1 MATAKQVQLSDVP
14 YTEDWNTYEYLVS
27 VNAALASLQKQVDAL
42 SNRIDKE
49 GVITGGD
56 DTTGWYVKLPDG
68 MLIQGKKA
76 VANAGESGIDL
87 VWPIEFIDTTYAV
100 VTDATANAQGELL
113 NPWVWLKSKCS
124 CNVGFRQG
132 AGLDLITLPIEVM
145 GIAIGRW
152 K

>member
-1 MATAKQVQLSDVP
+1 MATAKQAQLSDVP

-56 DTTGWYVKLPDG
+56 DTNGWYAKFPDG
-68 MLIQGKKA
+68 KVLQGKYFASTK
-76 VANAGESGIDL
+76 VNYITW
-87 VWPIEFIDTTYAV
+87 VFPIEFLA
-100 VTDATANAQGELL
+100 TDAYCVSCTPENWSYPSICQCLERSKSSAKFKVYSNDGQSELG
-113 NPWVWLKSKCS
+113 S
-124 CNVGFRQG
+124 
-132 AGLDLITLPIEVM
+132 AYHVM
-145 GIAIGRW
+145 AFGRW

>member
-56 DTTGWYVKLPDG
+56 DTTGWYVKLPGG
-68 MLIQGKKA
+68 MLIQGKKVA
-76 VANAGESGIDL
+76 ANAGEYSKDL
-87 VWPIEFIDTTYAV
+87 VWPIEFIDTTYTV
-100 VTDATANAQGELL
+100 VSDATANAQGGVLQT
-113 NPWVWLKSKCS
+113 WVWQKSKRF
-124 CNVGFRQG
+124 CNVGVRQG
-132 AGLDLITLPIEVM
+132 AVDAVITLPVELM
-145 GIAIGRW
+145 CIAIGRW

>member
-56 DTTGWYVKLPDG
+56 DTTGWYVKLPGG
-68 MLIQGKKA
+68 MLIQGIKLA
-76 VANAGESGIDL
+76 INAGEYGKYL
-87 VWPIEFIDTTYAV
+87 VWPIEFIDTDYIAV
-100 VTDATANAQGELL
+100 SDVTGNAAG
-113 NPWVWLKSKCS
+113 NVVSSWVWSRSKRDA
-124 CNVGFRQG
+124 NVGVREPNNTPPTSNY
-132 AGLDLITLPIEVM
+132 IIM
-145 GIAIGRW
+145 CIAIGRW

>member
-56 DTTGWYVKLPDG
+56 DTNGWYAKFPDG
-68 MLIQGKKA
+68 KVLQGKYFASTK
-76 VANAGESGIDL
+76 VNDITW
-87 VWPIEFIDTTYAV
+87 VFPIEFLA
-100 VTDATANAQGELL
+100 TDAYCVSCTSENWSYPSICQCLERS
-113 NPWVWLKSKCS
+113 KSSAKFKVHS
-124 CNVGFRQG
+124 NDDQS
-132 AGLDLITLPIEVM
+132 GLGSAYHVM
-145 GIAIGRW
+145 AFGRW

>member
-56 DTTGWYVKLPDG
+56 DTNGWYAKFPDG
-68 MLIQGKKA
+68 KVLQGKFFPA
-76 VANAGESGIDL
+76 PGAYDIT
-87 VWPIEFIDTTYAV
+87 WTFPIAFIDREAYCVSCTPGNFSYPSMCQCIERTNNTARFKIHK
-100 VTDATANAQGELL
+100 TDGSTATDSAYH
-113 NPWVWLKSKCS
+113 
-124 CNVGFRQG
+124 
-132 AGLDLITLPIEVM
+132 VM
-145 GIAIGRW
+145 AFGRW

>member
-49 GVITGGD
+49 GVITGKMD
-56 DTTGWYVKLPDG
+56 NAWYVKLPDG
-68 MLIQGKKA
+68 VLIQGMQ
-76 VANAGESGIDL
+76 NLLPSGNLGIDII
-87 VWPIEFIDTTYAV
+87 WPIEFIDTDYIAV
-100 VTDATANAQGELL
+100 SDVTGNAAGNIVSSWVWSRSKRSTHISVREPDATPPTSNY
-113 NPWVWLKSKCS
+113 
-124 CNVGFRQG
+124 
-132 AGLDLITLPIEVM
+132 TVM
-145 GIAIGRW
+145 CIAIGRW

>member
-49 GVITGGD
+49 GVITGKTD
-56 DTTGWYVKLPDG
+56 NAWYVKLPDG
-68 MLIQGKKA
+68 VLIQG
-76 VANAGESGIDL
+76 VQNLLPSGIADINAY
-87 VWPIEFIDTTYAV
+87 WPIEFIDTEYTV
-100 VTDATANAQGELL
+100 VSDVTGNGAGSVVHSWVWSRDKTFAHIGVRETGNITATANY
-113 NPWVWLKSKCS
+113 
-124 CNVGFRQG
+124 
-132 AGLDLITLPIEVM
+132 IVM
-145 GIAIGRW
+145 CIAIGRW

>member
-56 DTTGWYVKLPDG
+56 DIHGWYVKFPDG
-68 MLIQGKKA
+68 KVLQGKFFPA
-76 VANAGESGIDL
+76 PGASDVT
-87 VWPIEFIDTTYAV
+87 WTFPIEFIDTAAYCTVCAPG
-100 VTDATANAQGELL
+100 TGSFAATCQVLTRTKANATYRTHDANGVQA
-113 NPWVWLKSKCS
+113 NS
-124 CNVGFRQG
+124 GFH
-132 AGLDLITLPIEVM
+132 V
-145 GIAIGRW
+145 IAMGRW